1 MPKFRTPLTLR
12 VTLDCK
18 HKVTWG
24 FVSWTCS
31 RCHCWL
37 NNSSFCRVQV
47 SLQVVNLQ
55 QQADDLTGSPK
66 CHEKSGE
73 IDFPLGSRVACVVSG
88 SSEVFLESR
97 VGTRREICPWVVA
110 VRVVVRGASPA
121 LGDERED
128 GARRLLHLRCLKAGG
143 ASWLIHNS
151 LYWIQMTNLVSAPSP
166 RKHLEHR

>member
-110 VRVVVRGASPA
+110 VRVV
-121 LGDERED
+121 
-128 GARRLLHLRCLKAGG
+128 GARGIPC
-143 ASWLIHNS
+143 SWR
-151 LYWIQMTNLVSAPSP
+151 WKRRWCTPPSAPEMFESWWSFVTNP
-166 RKHLEHR
+166 QQPVLNSDD